1 MLDFEIIKVR
11 CPYAARTICHHPR
24 TQSHICAGVNCTLTD
39 KQYKEL
45 ILGEQST
52 FIPYTEMRQN

>member
-1 MLDFEIIKVR
+1 MLDFEIIKIR

-45 ILGEQST
+45 ILGEQ
-52 FIPYTEMRQN
+52 